1 MRPAQE
7 THERPFAF
15 PTSHAATMKSMGSHA
30 VFFVTVHPLAA
41 GLWSA
46 RLRALLQR
54 VREAAVT
61 VDGRTVGA
69 IGPGLLVLLGVG
81 KGDSEDEANAL
92 ADRIA
97 GLRIFEDPAGKM
109 NLSLLDTHRA
119 ALVVSQFTLY
129 ADARK
134 GRRPSFI
141 DAAPPDEARRLY
153 ARACE
158 ALRGLGV
165 RVEEGV
171 FAAEMQVSLV
181 NDGPVTIWLEQPP
194 PAPNR

>member
-1 MRPAQE
+1 
-7 THERPFAF
+7 
-15 PTSHAATMKSMGSHA
+15 MGSHA
-30 VFFVTVHPLAA
+30 VFFATVHPSAS
-41 GLWSA
+41 GVWSR

-81 KGDSEDEANAL
+81 KGDGEGEAVAL

-119 ALVVSQFTLY
+119 ALMVSQFTLY
-129 ADARK
+129 ADTRK

-141 DAAPPDEARRLY
+141 DAAPPEDARRLY
-153 ARACE
+153 AQACE
-158 ALRGLGV
+158 ALRALGV

-171 FAAEMQVSLV
+171 FAAEMQVALV

-194 PAPNR
+194 PTPSR

>member
-1 MRPAQE
+1 
-7 THERPFAF
+7 
-15 PTSHAATMKSMGSHA
+15 MGSHA
-30 VFFVTVHPLAA
+30 VFFATLHPPSS
-41 GLWSA
+41 GVWSA
-46 RLRALLQR
+46 PLRALLQR

-81 KGDSEDEANAL
+81 KGDGDEEAIAL

-129 ADARK
+129 ADTRK

-141 DAAPPDEARRLY
+141 DAAPPDGARRLY

-158 ALRGLGV
+158 ALRALGV
-165 RVEEGV
+165 HVEEGV
-171 FAAEMQVSLV
+171 FAAEMQVALI
-181 NDGPVTIWLEQPP
+181 NDGPVTILLEQ
-194 PAPNR
+194 APTAPSR